1 MRSYR
6 KLLNFESSLHSTSV
20 CIPLSDSSNATSQLG
35 PLAPPSTTHQIVV
48 LLAYSMMFLLS
59 LNGNLMT
66 VFIVLAKPYMR
77 SVTNCLIANMA
88 IADLLMTFSA
98 MPYTAAHM
106 YVKNRWFGGIM
117 GMITCKI
124 LHFSV
129 ALSVAASVLTLVVI
143 ALDRFFAVVYPFK
156 HASVIRKIW
165 VVSTVIWVLSG
176 LSMSPYL
183 YYYKSLLLQDG
194 NYHCSV
200 SWEPLAHSWEASRI
214 YFSFLFIALYL
225 IPLLIIAFF
234 YSVVSFKLW
243 IRRIPG
249 NPSAANLR
257 HAELSKRRTIKML
270 IVIVIVFSLCWLPAH
285 LMHLFIY
292 FDEETYYKIPSLWQ
306 TIAFGVSQGNSSINP
321 YLYIAL
327 NRNFRRAYMDVLRSC
342 FSPAKNL
349 VRSRGSNTTSN
360 TTLTQGMSM
369 EQVQVGGLGR
379 RGVYEV
385 SETKRDAGSLPQS
398 VRQIS
403 PIKVTDTD
411 SKSEDHK
418 L

>member
-1 MRSYR
+1 M
-6 KLLNFESSLHSTSV
+6 NISSTN
-20 CIPLSDSSNATSQLG
+20 DSSNAISQLS
-35 PLAPPSTTHQIVV
+35 PLPPPSTTHQIVV
-48 LLAYSMMFLLS
+48 LLVYSLMFLLS
-59 LNGNLMT
+59 LNGNIMT

-98 MPYTAAHM
+98 MPYSAAYT
-106 YVKNRWFGGIM
+106 YVKSRWFGGIM

-124 LHFSV
+124 LQFSV

-156 HASVIRKIW
+156 RASVIRKIW

-183 YYYKSLLLQDG
+183 YYYKLLLLQDG
-194 NYHCSV
+194 YYHCSV
-200 SWEPLAHSWEASRI
+200 SWEPLANHWEASRI

-234 YSVVSFKLW
+234 YGIVSFKLW

-270 IVIVIVFSLCWLPAH
+270 IIIVIVFSLCWLPAH
-285 LMHLFIY
+285 LMHFFIF
-292 FDEETYYKIPSLWQ
+292 FDEKTYEKIPSLWQ
-306 TIAFGVSQGNSSINP
+306 QIAFGVSQGNSSINP

-327 NRNFRRAYMDVLRSC
+327 NRNFRRAYVDVLRSC

-349 VRSRGSNTTSN
+349 VRSRGSNATSN
-360 TTLTQGMSM
+360 STLTQGMSI
-369 EQVQVGGLGR
+369 EYVEVGGLGR
-379 RGVYEV
+379 RGVYQL
-385 SETKRDAGSLPQS
+385 SEPKRDTDSLPQS

-403 PIKVTDTD
+403 LMKVTDTD
-411 SKSEDHK
+411 SKPDDQT

>member
-1 MRSYR
+1 M
-6 KLLNFESSLHSTSV
+6 NISSTN
-20 CIPLSDSSNATSQLG
+20 DSSNAISQLS
-35 PLAPPSTTHQIVV
+35 PLPPPSTTHQIVV
-48 LLAYSMMFLLS
+48 LLVYSLMFLLS
-59 LNGNLMT
+59 LNGNIMT

-98 MPYTAAHM
+98 MPYSAAYT
-106 YVKNRWFGGIM
+106 YVKSRWFGGIM

-124 LHFSV
+124 LQFSV

-156 HASVIRKIW
+156 RASVIRKIW

-183 YYYKSLLLQDG
+183 YYYKLLLLQDG
-194 NYHCSV
+194 YYHCSV
-200 SWEPLAHSWEASRI
+200 SWEPLANHWEASRI

-234 YSVVSFKLW
+234 YGIVSFKLW

-270 IVIVIVFSLCWLPAH
+270 IIIVIVFSLCWLPAH
-285 LMHLFIY
+285 LMHFFIF
-292 FDEETYYKIPSLWQ
+292 FDEKTYDKIPSLWQ
-306 TIAFGVSQGNSSINP
+306 QIAFGVSQGNSSINP

-327 NRNFRRAYMDVLRSC
+327 NRNFRRAYVDVLRSC

-349 VRSRGSNTTSN
+349 VRSRGSNATSN
-360 TTLTQGMSM
+360 STLTQGMSI
-369 EQVQVGGLGR
+369 EYVEVGGLGR
-379 RGVYEV
+379 RGVYQL
-385 SETKRDAGSLPQS
+385 SEPKRDTDSLPQS

-403 PIKVTDTD
+403 LMKVTDTD
-411 SKSEDHK
+411 SKPDDQT

>member
-1 MRSYR
+1 M
-6 KLLNFESSLHSTSV
+6 NVSSTN
-20 CIPLSDSSNATSQLG
+20 DSSNATSQLG
-35 PLAPPSTTHQIVV
+35 PLPPPSTTHQIVV
-48 LLAYSMMFLLS
+48 LLVYSLMFLLS
-59 LNGNLMT
+59 LNGNVMT

-98 MPYTAAHM
+98 MPYSAAYT
-106 YVKNRWFGGIM
+106 YVKSRWFGGIM

-124 LHFSV
+124 LQFSV

-156 HASVIRKIW
+156 RASVIRKIW

-183 YYYKSLLLQDG
+183 YYYKLLLLQDG
-194 NYHCSV
+194 YYHCSV
-200 SWEPLAHSWEASRI
+200 SWEPLANSWEASRI

-234 YSVVSFKLW
+234 YGIVSFKLW

-270 IVIVIVFSLCWLPAH
+270 IIIVIVFSLCWLPAH
-285 LMHLFIY
+285 LMHFFIF
-292 FDEETYYKIPSLWQ
+292 FDEKTYDKIPSLWQ
-306 TIAFGVSQGNSSINP
+306 QIAFGVSQGNSSINP

-327 NRNFRRAYMDVLRSC
+327 NRNFRRAYVDVLRSC

-349 VRSRGSNTTSN
+349 VRSRGSNATSN
-360 TTLTQGMSM
+360 STLTQGMSI
-369 EQVQVGGLGR
+369 EHVQVGGLGR
-379 RGVYEV
+379 RGVYQL
-385 SETKRDAGSLPQS
+385 SEPKRDTDSLPQS

-403 PIKVTDTD
+403 LMKVTDTD
-411 SKSEDHK
+411 SKPDDQT

>member
-1 MRSYR
+1 M
-6 KLLNFESSLHSTSV
+6 TSF

-35 PLAPPSTTHQIVV
+35 PLAPPSTTHQIAV
-48 LLAYSMMFLLS
+48 LLVYSLMFLLS
-59 LNGNLMT
+59 LNGNIMT
-66 VFIVLAKPYMR
+66 VFIVFTKPYMR

-98 MPYTAAHM
+98 MPYSAAYM
-106 YVKNRWFGGIM
+106 YVRSRWFGGIM

-129 ALSVAASVLTLVVI
+129 ALSIAASVLTLVVI

-156 HASVIRKIW
+156 RASVIRKIW
-165 VVSTVIWVLSG
+165 VVSAIIWVLSG

-183 YYYKSLLLQDG
+183 YYYKTLLLKDG

-200 SWEPLAHSWEASRI
+200 SWEPLANSWEASRI

-225 IPLLIIAFF
+225 IPLIIIALF
-234 YSVVSFKLW
+234 YTIVSFKLW

-249 NPSAANLR
+249 NPSAANVR

-285 LMHLFIY
+285 LMHFFIY

-306 TIAFGVSQGNSSINP
+306 QIAFGVSQGNSSINP

-327 NRNFRRAYMDVLRSC
+327 NRNFRRAYVDVLRSC
-342 FSPAKNL
+342 FNPAKNL
-349 VRSRGSNTTSN
+349 VRSRGSNATSN
-360 TTLTQGMSM
+360 TTLTQGMSI
-369 EQVQVGGLGR
+369 EHVQVGGIGR
-379 RGVYEV
+379 RGVYELYD
-385 SETKRDAGSLPQS
+385 TKRDTDNLPPS

-403 PIKVTDTD
+403 LMKSTDND
-411 SKSEDHK
+411 SKPDNHT

>member
-1 MRSYR
+1 MKISKRFPS
-6 KLLNFESSLHSTSV
+6 FSSLHNACL
-20 CIPLSDSSNATSQLG
+20 CISLSDSSSATSQ
-35 PLAPPSTTHQIVV
+35 PDPSVPPSTTHQVVV
-48 LLAYSMMFLLS
+48 LLAYSLMFLLS
-59 LNGNLMT
+59 LTGNILT
-66 VFIVLAKPYMR
+66 VFIVLTKPYMR

-98 MPYTAAHM
+98 MPYSAAYM
-106 YVKNRWFGGIM
+106 YVGSRWFGGVM
-117 GMITCKI
+117 GMITCKT
-124 LHFSV
+124 LQFTV
-129 ALSVAASVLTLVVI
+129 ALSIAASVLTLVVI

-156 HASVIRKIW
+156 RASVIRKIW

-194 NYHCSV
+194 NHHCFV
-200 SWEPLAHSWEASRI
+200 SWEPLADSWEASRI
-214 YFSFLFIALYL
+214 YFAFIFIALYL
-225 IPLLIIAFF
+225 IPLLIIAIF

-257 HAELSKRRTIKML
+257 HAELSKRRTVKML
-270 IVIVIVFSLCWLPAH
+270 IIIVIVFSLCWLPAH
-285 LMHLFIY
+285 LMHFFIF

-306 TIAFGVSQGNSSINP
+306 LIAFGVSQGNSAINP

-327 NRNFRRAYMDVLRSC
+327 NRNFRRAHVDVLKSC

-369 EQVQVGGLGR
+369 EYIQAAGLGR
-379 RGVYEV
+379 RGAYEL
-385 SETKRDAGSLPQS
+385 SETKRDTDSLPQS

-403 PIKVTDTD
+403 LMRATGND
-411 SKSEDHK
+411 SKSNYNR
-418 L
+418 

>member
-1 MRSYR
+1 
-6 KLLNFESSLHSTSV
+6 
-20 CIPLSDSSNATSQLG
+20 
-35 PLAPPSTTHQIVV
+35 
-48 LLAYSMMFLLS
+48 
-59 LNGNLMT
+59 MT

-98 MPYTAAHM
+98 MPYSAAYM
-106 YVKNRWFGGIM
+106 YVKSRWFGGIM

-124 LHFSV
+124 LQFSV

-156 HASVIRKIW
+156 RASVIRKIW

-183 YYYKSLLLQDG
+183 YYYKLLLLQDG
-194 NYHCSV
+194 YYHCSV
-200 SWEPLAHSWEASRI
+200 SWEPLANSWEASRI

-234 YSVVSFKLW
+234 YGIVSFKLW

-270 IVIVIVFSLCWLPAH
+270 IIIVIVFSLCWLPAH
-285 LMHLFIY
+285 LMHFFIF
-292 FDEETYYKIPSLWQ
+292 FDEKTYDKIPSLWQ
-306 TIAFGVSQGNSSINP
+306 QIAFGVSQGNSSINP

-327 NRNFRRAYMDVLRSC
+327 NRNFRRAYVDVLRSC

-349 VRSRGSNTTSN
+349 VRSRGSNATSN
-360 TTLTQGMSM
+360 STLTQGMSI
-369 EQVQVGGLGR
+369 EYVQVGGLGR
-379 RGVYEV
+379 RGVYQL
-385 SETKRDAGSLPQS
+385 SEPKRDTDSLPQS

-403 PIKVTDTD
+403 LMKVTDTD
-411 SKSEDHK
+411 SKPDDQT

>member
-1 MRSYR
+1 M
-6 KLLNFESSLHSTSV
+6 NVSSTN
-20 CIPLSDSSNATSQLG
+20 DSSNATSQLG
-35 PLAPPSTTHQIVV
+35 PLPPPSTTHQIVV
-48 LLAYSMMFLLS
+48 LLVYSLMFLLS
-59 LNGNLMT
+59 LNGNIMT

-98 MPYTAAHM
+98 MPYSAAYM
-106 YVKNRWFGGIM
+106 YVKSRWFGGIM

-124 LHFSV
+124 LQFSV

-156 HASVIRKIW
+156 RASVIRKIW

-183 YYYKSLLLQDG
+183 YYYKLLLLQDG
-194 NYHCSV
+194 YYHCSV
-200 SWEPLAHSWEASRI
+200 SWEPLANSWEASPI

-234 YSVVSFKLW
+234 YGIVSFKLW

-270 IVIVIVFSLCWLPAH
+270 IIIVIVFSLCWLPAH
-285 LMHLFIY
+285 LMHFFIF
-292 FDEETYYKIPSLWQ
+292 FDEKTYDKIPSLWQ
-306 TIAFGVSQGNSSINP
+306 QIAFGVSQGNSSINP

-327 NRNFRRAYMDVLRSC
+327 NRNFRRAYVDVLRSC

-349 VRSRGSNTTSN
+349 VRSRGSNATSN
-360 TTLTQGMSM
+360 STLTQGMSI
-369 EQVQVGGLGR
+369 EHVQVGGLGR
-379 RGVYEV
+379 RGVYQL
-385 SETKRDAGSLPQS
+385 SEPKRDTDSLPQS

-403 PIKVTDTD
+403 LMKVTDTD
-411 SKSEDHK
+411 SKPDDQT

>member
-1 MRSYR
+1 M
-6 KLLNFESSLHSTSV
+6 NVSSTN
-20 CIPLSDSSNATSQLG
+20 DSSNATSQLG
-35 PLAPPSTTHQIVV
+35 PLPPPSTTHQIVV
-48 LLAYSMMFLLS
+48 LLVYSLMFLLS
-59 LNGNLMT
+59 LNGNIMT

-98 MPYTAAHM
+98 MPYSAAYT
-106 YVKNRWFGGIM
+106 YVKSRWFGGIM

-124 LHFSV
+124 LQFSV

-156 HASVIRKIW
+156 RASVIRKIW

-183 YYYKSLLLQDG
+183 YYYKLLLLQDG
-194 NYHCSV
+194 YYHCSV
-200 SWEPLAHSWEASRI
+200 SWEPLANSWEASRI

-234 YSVVSFKLW
+234 YGIVSFKLW

-270 IVIVIVFSLCWLPAH
+270 IIIVIVFSLCWLPAH
-285 LMHLFIY
+285 LMHFFIF
-292 FDEETYYKIPSLWQ
+292 FDEKTYDKIPSLWQ
-306 TIAFGVSQGNSSINP
+306 QIAFGVSQGNSSINP

-327 NRNFRRAYMDVLRSC
+327 NRNFRRAYVDVLRSC

-349 VRSRGSNTTSN
+349 VRSRGSNATSN
-360 TTLTQGMSM
+360 STLTQGMSI
-369 EQVQVGGLGR
+369 EHVQVGGLGR
-379 RGVYEV
+379 RGVYQL
-385 SETKRDAGSLPQS
+385 SEPKRDTDSLPQS

-403 PIKVTDTD
+403 LMKVTDTD
-411 SKSEDHK
+411 SKPDDQT

>member
-1 MRSYR
+1 M
-6 KLLNFESSLHSTSV
+6 NVSSTN
-20 CIPLSDSSNATSQLG
+20 DSSNATSQLG
-35 PLAPPSTTHQIVV
+35 PLPPPSTTHQIVV
-48 LLAYSMMFLLS
+48 LLVYSLMFLLS
-59 LNGNLMT
+59 LNGNIMT

-98 MPYTAAHM
+98 MPYSAAYM
-106 YVKNRWFGGIM
+106 YVKSRWFGGIM

-124 LHFSV
+124 LQFSV

-156 HASVIRKIW
+156 RASVIRKIW

-183 YYYKSLLLQDG
+183 YYYKLLLLQDG
-194 NYHCSV
+194 YYHCSV
-200 SWEPLAHSWEASRI
+200 SWEPLANHWEASRI

-234 YSVVSFKLW
+234 YGIVSFKLW

-270 IVIVIVFSLCWLPAH
+270 IIIVIVFSLCWLPAH
-285 LMHLFIY
+285 LMHFFIF
-292 FDEETYYKIPSLWQ
+292 FDEKTYEKIPSLWQ
-306 TIAFGVSQGNSSINP
+306 QIAFGVSQGNSSINP

-327 NRNFRRAYMDVLRSC
+327 NRNFRRAYVDVLRSC

-349 VRSRGSNTTSN
+349 VRSRGSNATSN
-360 TTLTQGMSM
+360 STLTQGMSI
-369 EQVQVGGLGR
+369 EYVEVGGLGR
-379 RGVYEV
+379 RGVYQL
-385 SETKRDAGSLPQS
+385 SEPKRDTDSLPQS

-403 PIKVTDTD
+403 LMKVTDTD
-411 SKSEDHK
+411 SKPDDQT

>member
-1 MRSYR
+1 
-6 KLLNFESSLHSTSV
+6 
-20 CIPLSDSSNATSQLG
+20 
-35 PLAPPSTTHQIVV
+35 
-48 LLAYSMMFLLS
+48 
-59 LNGNLMT
+59 MT

-88 IADLLMTFSA
+88 IADLLMAFSA
-98 MPYTAAHM
+98 MPYSAAYM
-106 YVKNRWFGGIM
+106 YVKSRWFGGIM

-129 ALSVAASVLTLVVI
+129 ALSIAASVLTLVVI
-143 ALDRFFAVVYPFK
+143 ALDRFVAVVYPFK
-156 HASVIRKIW
+156 RASVLRKIW

-183 YYYKSLLLQDG
+183 YFYKSLLLQDG
-194 NYHCSV
+194 NYHCLV

-214 YFSFLFIALYL
+214 YLSFLLIALYL

-234 YSVVSFKLW
+234 YSVVSLKLW

-327 NRNFRRAYMDVLRSC
+327 NRNFRRVYVDVLRSC

-349 VRSRGSNTTSN
+349 IRSRGSNTTSN

-385 SETKRDAGSLPQS
+385 SETKRDADPLPQS

-403 PIKVTDTD
+403 LMKVTDD
-411 SKSEDHK
+411 NSKSVDHK

>member
-1 MRSYR
+1 M
-6 KLLNFESSLHSTSV
+6 TSF

-35 PLAPPSTTHQIVV
+35 PLAPPSTTHQIAV
-48 LLAYSMMFLLS
+48 LLVYSLMFLLS
-59 LNGNLMT
+59 LNGNIMT
-66 VFIVLAKPYMR
+66 VFIVFTKPYMR

-98 MPYTAAHM
+98 MPYSAAYM
-106 YVKNRWFGGIM
+106 YVRSRWFGGIM

-129 ALSVAASVLTLVVI
+129 ALSIAASVLTLVVI

-156 HASVIRKIW
+156 RASVIRKIW
-165 VVSTVIWVLSG
+165 VVSAIIWVLSG

-183 YYYKSLLLQDG
+183 YYYKTLLLQDG

-200 SWEPLAHSWEASRI
+200 SWEPLANSWEASRI

-225 IPLLIIAFF
+225 IPLIIIALF
-234 YSVVSFKLW
+234 YTIVSFKLW

-249 NPSAANLR
+249 NPSAANVR

-285 LMHLFIY
+285 LMHFFIY

-306 TIAFGVSQGNSSINP
+306 QIAFGVSQGNSSINP

-327 NRNFRRAYMDVLRSC
+327 NRNFRRAYVDVLRSC
-342 FSPAKNL
+342 FNPAKNL
-349 VRSRGSNTTSN
+349 VRSRGSNATSN
-360 TTLTQGMSM
+360 TTLTQGMSI
-369 EQVQVGGLGR
+369 EHVQVGGIGR
-379 RGVYEV
+379 RGVYEL
-385 SETKRDAGSLPQS
+385 SDTKRDTDNLPPS

-403 PIKVTDTD
+403 LMKATDND
-411 SKSEDHK
+411 SKPDNHT

>member
-1 MRSYR
+1 
-6 KLLNFESSLHSTSV
+6 
-20 CIPLSDSSNATSQLG
+20 
-35 PLAPPSTTHQIVV
+35 
-48 LLAYSMMFLLS
+48 MFLLS
-59 LNGNLMT
+59 LNGNVMT
-66 VFIVLAKPYMR
+66 VFIVLTKPYMR

-98 MPYTAAHM
+98 MPYSAAYM
-106 YVKNRWFGGIM
+106 YVNSRWFGGIM

-129 ALSVAASVLTLVVI
+129 ALSIAASVLTLVVI

-156 HASVIRKIW
+156 RASVIRKIW

-183 YYYKSLLLQDG
+183 YYYKSLILQDG
-194 NYHCSV
+194 YHHCYA
-200 SWEPLAHSWEASRI
+200 SWEPLARSWEASRI
-214 YFSFLFIALYL
+214 YFAFIFIALYL
-225 IPLLIIAFF
+225 VPLFIIAIF
-234 YSVVSFKLW
+234 YSIVSFKLW

-257 HAELSKRRTIKML
+257 HAEMSKKRTIKML
-270 IVIVIVFSLCWLPAH
+270 IIIVIVFSLCWLPAH
-285 LMHLFIY
+285 LMHFFIY
-292 FDEETYYKIPSLWQ
+292 FDGETYYKIPSLWQ
-306 TIAFGVSQGNSSINP
+306 LIAFGVSQGNSSINP

-327 NRNFRRAYMDVLRSC
+327 NRNFRRAYVDVLRSC

-369 EQVQVGGLGR
+369 EYVQVAGLGR
-379 RGVYEV
+379 RGVYEL
-385 SETKRDAGSLPQS
+385 SETKKDTDSLPQS

-403 PIKVTDTD
+403 LMKKTDND
-411 SKSEDHK
+411 SQSEGHK

>member
-1 MRSYR
+1 M
-6 KLLNFESSLHSTSV
+6 NVSSTN
-20 CIPLSDSSNATSQLG
+20 DSSNATSQLG
-35 PLAPPSTTHQIVV
+35 PLPPPSTTHQIVV
-48 LLAYSMMFLLS
+48 LLVYSLMFLLS
-59 LNGNLMT
+59 LNGNIMT

-98 MPYTAAHM
+98 MPYSAAYM
-106 YVKNRWFGGIM
+106 YVKSRWFGGIM

-124 LHFSV
+124 LQFSV

-156 HASVIRKIW
+156 RASVIRKIW

-183 YYYKSLLLQDG
+183 YYYKLLLLQDG
-194 NYHCSV
+194 YYHCSV
-200 SWEPLAHSWEASRI
+200 SWEPLANHWEASRI

-234 YSVVSFKLW
+234 YGIVSFKLW

-270 IVIVIVFSLCWLPAH
+270 IIIVIVFSLCWLPAH
-285 LMHLFIY
+285 LMHFFIF
-292 FDEETYYKIPSLWQ
+292 FDEKTYDKIPSLWQ
-306 TIAFGVSQGNSSINP
+306 QIAFGVSQGNSSINP

-327 NRNFRRAYMDVLRSC
+327 NRNFRRAYVDVLRSC

-349 VRSRGSNTTSN
+349 VRSRGSNATSN
-360 TTLTQGMSM
+360 STLTQGMSI
-369 EQVQVGGLGR
+369 EYVEVGGLGR
-379 RGVYEV
+379 RGVYQL
-385 SETKRDAGSLPQS
+385 SEPKRDTDSLPQS

-403 PIKVTDTD
+403 LMKVTDTD
-411 SKSEDHK
+411 SKPDDQT

>member
-1 MRSYR
+1 M
-6 KLLNFESSLHSTSV
+6 NVSSTN
-20 CIPLSDSSNATSQLG
+20 DSSNATSQLG
-35 PLAPPSTTHQIVV
+35 PLPPPSTTHQIVV
-48 LLAYSMMFLLS
+48 LLVYSLMFLLS
-59 LNGNLMT
+59 LNGNIMT

-88 IADLLMTFSA
+88 IADLLMTFCA
-98 MPYTAAHM
+98 MPYSAAYT
-106 YVKNRWFGGIM
+106 YVKSRWFGGIM

-124 LHFSV
+124 LQFSV

-156 HASVIRKIW
+156 RASVIRKIW

-183 YYYKSLLLQDG
+183 YYYKLLLLQDG
-194 NYHCSV
+194 YYHCSV
-200 SWEPLAHSWEASRI
+200 SWEPLANSWEASRI

-234 YSVVSFKLW
+234 YGIVSFKLW

-270 IVIVIVFSLCWLPAH
+270 IIIVIVFSLCWLPAH
-285 LMHLFIY
+285 LMHFFIF
-292 FDEETYYKIPSLWQ
+292 FDEKTYDKIPSLWQ
-306 TIAFGVSQGNSSINP
+306 QIAFGVSQGNSSINP

-327 NRNFRRAYMDVLRSC
+327 NRNFRRAYVDVLRSC

-349 VRSRGSNTTSN
+349 VRSRGSNATSN
-360 TTLTQGMSM
+360 STLTQGMSI
-369 EQVQVGGLGR
+369 EHVQVGGLGR
-379 RGVYEV
+379 RGVYQL
-385 SETKRDAGSLPQS
+385 SEPKRDTDSLPQS

-403 PIKVTDTD
+403 LMKVTDTD
-411 SKSEDHK
+411 SKPDDQT

>member
-1 MRSYR
+1 M
-6 KLLNFESSLHSTSV
+6 NVSSTN
-20 CIPLSDSSNATSQLG
+20 DSSNATSQLG
-35 PLAPPSTTHQIVV
+35 PLPPPSTTHQIVV
-48 LLAYSMMFLLS
+48 LLVYSLMFLLS
-59 LNGNLMT
+59 LNGNIMT

-98 MPYTAAHM
+98 MPYSAAYT
-106 YVKNRWFGGIM
+106 YVKSRWFGGIM

-124 LHFSV
+124 LQFSV

-156 HASVIRKIW
+156 RASVIRKIW

-183 YYYKSLLLQDG
+183 YYYKLLLLQDG
-194 NYHCSV
+194 YYHCSV
-200 SWEPLAHSWEASRI
+200 SWEPLANSWEASPI

-234 YSVVSFKLW
+234 YGIVSFKLW

-270 IVIVIVFSLCWLPAH
+270 IIIVIVFSLCWLPAH
-285 LMHLFIY
+285 LMHFFIF
-292 FDEETYYKIPSLWQ
+292 FDEKTYEKIPSLWQ
-306 TIAFGVSQGNSSINP
+306 QIAFGVSQGNSSINP

-327 NRNFRRAYMDVLRSC
+327 NRNFRRAYVDVLRSC

-349 VRSRGSNTTSN
+349 VRSRGSNATSN
-360 TTLTQGMSM
+360 STLTQGMSI
-369 EQVQVGGLGR
+369 EHVQVGGLGR
-379 RGVYEV
+379 RGVYQL
-385 SETKRDAGSLPQS
+385 SEPKRDTDSLPQS

-403 PIKVTDTD
+403 LMKVTDTD
-411 SKSEDHK
+411 SKPDDQT

>member
-1 MRSYR
+1 MGRYQ
-6 KLLNFESSLHSTSV
+6 KLLNFVSSLHKTSF

-35 PLAPPSTTHQIVV
+35 PLPPPSTTHQIVV
-48 LLAYSMMFLLS
+48 LLVYSLMFLLS
-59 LNGNLMT
+59 LNGNIMT

-98 MPYTAAHM
+98 MPYSAAYT
-106 YVKNRWFGGIM
+106 YVKSRWFGGIM

-124 LHFSV
+124 LQFSV

-156 HASVIRKIW
+156 RASVIRKIW

-183 YYYKSLLLQDG
+183 YYYKLLLLQDG
-194 NYHCSV
+194 YYHCSV
-200 SWEPLAHSWEASRI
+200 SWEPLANSWEASRI

-225 IPLLIIAFF
+225 VPLLIIAFF
-234 YSVVSFKLW
+234 YGIVSFKLW

-270 IVIVIVFSLCWLPAH
+270 IIIVIVFSLCWLPAH
-285 LMHLFIY
+285 LMHFFIF
-292 FDEETYYKIPSLWQ
+292 FDEKTYDKIPSLWQ
-306 TIAFGVSQGNSSINP
+306 QIAFGVSQGNSSINP

-327 NRNFRRAYMDVLRSC
+327 NRNFRRAYVDVLRSC

-349 VRSRGSNTTSN
+349 VRSRGSNATSN
-360 TTLTQGMSM
+360 STLTQGMSI
-369 EQVQVGGLGR
+369 EHVQVGGLGR
-379 RGVYEV
+379 RGVYQL
-385 SETKRDAGSLPQS
+385 SEPKRDTDSLPQS

-403 PIKVTDTD
+403 LMKVTDTD
-411 SKSEDHK
+411 SKPDDQT

>member
-1 MRSYR
+1 M
-6 KLLNFESSLHSTSV
+6 NVSSTN
-20 CIPLSDSSNATSQLG
+20 DSSNATSQLG
-35 PLAPPSTTHQIVV
+35 PLPPPSTTHQIVV
-48 LLAYSMMFLLS
+48 LLVYSLMFLLS
-59 LNGNLMT
+59 LNGNIMT

-98 MPYTAAHM
+98 MPYSAAYT
-106 YVKNRWFGGIM
+106 YVKSRWFGGIM

-124 LHFSV
+124 LQFSV

-156 HASVIRKIW
+156 RASVIRKIW

-183 YYYKSLLLQDG
+183 YYYKLLLLQDG
-194 NYHCSV
+194 YYHCSV
-200 SWEPLAHSWEASRI
+200 SWEPLANSWEASPI

-234 YSVVSFKLW
+234 YGIVSFKLW

-270 IVIVIVFSLCWLPAH
+270 IIIVIVFSLCWLPAH
-285 LMHLFIY
+285 LMHFFIF
-292 FDEETYYKIPSLWQ
+292 FDEKTYDKIPSLWQ
-306 TIAFGVSQGNSSINP
+306 QIAFGVSQGNSSINP

-327 NRNFRRAYMDVLRSC
+327 NRNFRRAYVDVLRSC

-349 VRSRGSNTTSN
+349 VRSRGSNATSN
-360 TTLTQGMSM
+360 STLTQGMSI
-369 EQVQVGGLGR
+369 EHVQVGGLGR
-379 RGVYEV
+379 RGVYQL
-385 SETKRDAGSLPQS
+385 SEPKRDTDSLPQS

-403 PIKVTDTD
+403 LMKVTDTD
-411 SKSEDHK
+411 SKPDDQT

>member
-1 MRSYR
+1 MFLHR
-6 KLLNFESSLHSTSV
+6 FHSTCL
-20 CIPLSDSSNATSQLG
+20 CISPSDSSNATSQLG

-48 LLAYSMMFLLS
+48 LLAYSLMFLLS
-59 LNGNLMT
+59 LNGNIMT
-66 VFIVLAKPYMR
+66 VFIVLTKPYMR
-77 SVTNCLIANMA
+77 SITNCLIANMA

-98 MPYTAAHM
+98 MPYSAAYM
-106 YVKNRWFGGIM
+106 YVNSRWFGGIM
-117 GMITCKI
+117 GMITCKM

-129 ALSVAASVLTLVVI
+129 ALSIAASVVTLIVI

-156 HASVIRKIW
+156 RANVIRKIW

-194 NYHCSV
+194 NYYCFV
-200 SWEPLAHSWEASRI
+200 SWEPLAKSWEASRI
-214 YFSFLFIALYL
+214 YFAFIFIAFYL
-225 IPLLIIAFF
+225 IPLLIIAVF
-234 YSVVSFKLW
+234 YSIVSFKLW

-270 IVIVIVFSLCWLPAH
+270 VIIVIVFSLCWLPAH
-285 LMHLFIY
+285 LMHFFIF

-306 TIAFGVSQGNSSINP
+306 LIAFGVSQGNSSINP

-327 NRNFRRAYMDVLRSC
+327 NRNFRRAYVDVLSSC

-349 VRSRGSNTTSN
+349 VRSRGSNTISN
-360 TTLTQGMSM
+360 TTVTQAMSM
-369 EQVQVGGLGR
+369 EYVQVVGLGR
-379 RGVYEV
+379 RGVYV
-385 SETKRDAGSLPQS
+385 LSESKGDTDSSPQS
-398 VRQIS
+398 VRQIRLM
-403 PIKVTDTD
+403 KMTD
-411 SKSEDHK
+411 SDTNQRDIQYSR
-418 L
+418 

>member
-1 MRSYR
+1 M
-6 KLLNFESSLHSTSV
+6 NVSSTN
-20 CIPLSDSSNATSQLG
+20 DSSNATSQLG
-35 PLAPPSTTHQIVV
+35 PLPPPSTTHQIVV
-48 LLAYSMMFLLS
+48 LLVYSLMFLLS
-59 LNGNLMT
+59 LNGNIMT

-98 MPYTAAHM
+98 MPYSAAYT
-106 YVKNRWFGGIM
+106 YVKSRWFGGIM

-124 LHFSV
+124 LQFSV

-156 HASVIRKIW
+156 RASVIRKIW

-183 YYYKSLLLQDG
+183 YYYKLLLLQDG
-194 NYHCSV
+194 YYHCSV
-200 SWEPLAHSWEASRI
+200 SWEPLANHWEASRI

-234 YSVVSFKLW
+234 YGIVSFKLW

-270 IVIVIVFSLCWLPAH
+270 IIIVIVFSLCWLPAH
-285 LMHLFIY
+285 LMHFFIF
-292 FDEETYYKIPSLWQ
+292 FDEKTYEKIPSLWQ
-306 TIAFGVSQGNSSINP
+306 QIAFGVSQGNSSINP

-327 NRNFRRAYMDVLRSC
+327 NRNFRRAYVDVLRSC

-349 VRSRGSNTTSN
+349 VRSRGSNATSN
-360 TTLTQGMSM
+360 STLTQGMSI
-369 EQVQVGGLGR
+369 EHVQVGGLGR
-379 RGVYEV
+379 RGVYQL
-385 SETKRDAGSLPQS
+385 SEPKRDTDSLPQS

-403 PIKVTDTD
+403 LMKVTDTD
-411 SKSEDHK
+411 SKPDDQT